1 MGGRAL
7 KNTETRR
14 YNRDEFETVSQELL
28 EVLRKDFMRAE
39 LPLFYNNKETF
50 GDADVI
56 LSMENFKRNMRAYIE
71 DTFEPNEIFHNGNC
85 WSFDYKELQ
94 VDLITCAGDDFD
106 SNFHYLAFNDLGN
119 FIGRLAQSFGLK
131 YGQEG
136 LWYNHYFKNQ
146 KVGKIMVSKD
156 YPRIFEF
163 LGLDYSRWEQG
174 FDDLTD
180 IFEYAA
186 SSPYFDAESFQLKN
200 LDRIN
205 RERNLKRASYMSLL
219 EWIDDNASDR
229 VYKFEENKATYLKQ
243 TEAFFPESRLTLHIR
258 ELEFKHCRKEYF
270 KAKFSGGMLME
281 RYGLE
286 GKAIGEAME
295 GFKNYIGKDSFTNF
309 ILENNMGVI
318 LLNFEVYRP
327 DLISDKSLGS

>member
-7 KNTETRR
+7 KNTFTRR
-14 YNRDEFETVSQELL
+14 YDRDEFESVSQELL
-28 EVLRKDFMRAE
+28 EILRKDFMRAE

-50 GDADVI
+50 GDADII
-56 LSMENFKRNMRAYIE
+56 LSMENFKRNMRTYIE
-71 DTFEPNEIFHNGNC
+71 ETFEPNEIFHNGNC

-119 FIGRLAQSFGLK
+119 FIGRLAQKFGLK

-136 LWYNHYFKNQ
+136 MWYSHYFKDQ

-156 YPRIFEF
+156 YPKIFTF
-163 LGLDYSRWEQG
+163 LGLDYGRWKEG

-186 SSPYFDAESFQLKN
+186 TSPYFDAESFQLKN

-219 EWIDDNASDR
+219 EWIDDNAADR
-229 VYKFEENKATYLKQ
+229 VYEFDKDKSNYLVKA
-243 TEAFFPESRLTLHIR
+243 EAMFPESNLKMEIRRL
-258 ELEFKHCRKEYF
+258 EYEHCKKEYV
-270 KAKFSGGMLME
+270 KSKFSGGMLLS
-281 RYGLE
+281 RYGLR
-286 GKAIGEAME
+286 GKEIGENLDK
-295 GFKNYIGKDSFTNF
+295 FKESVELDSKRGSYDNYIVNNSQETIFALFERFTG
-309 ILENNMGVI
+309 LKPV
-318 LLNFEVYRP
+318 
-327 DLISDKSLGS
+327 K